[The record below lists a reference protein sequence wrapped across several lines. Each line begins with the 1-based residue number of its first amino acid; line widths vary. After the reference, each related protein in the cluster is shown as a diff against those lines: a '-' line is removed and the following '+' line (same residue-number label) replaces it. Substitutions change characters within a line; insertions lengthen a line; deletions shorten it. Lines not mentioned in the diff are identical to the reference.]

1 MKKTFIFLLFLLL
14 SFPAQAKI
22 KSKDI
27 KFPGKFYTNK
37 IETCTAMPDT
47 TFELDFYK
55 KRVEGLIGYD
65 WPADH
70 KANSNSLNVEHKNIT
85 EPIKVFLAATHNAI
99 SEGDKESI
107 DKAKKLLIDL
117 AKADTLYDSISI
129 EGLKS
134 KPRCWANNDPNSPC
148 WYHQYEFARGVFSNY
163 MIGALWLK
171 SELNDEEFKI
181 VNKYIK
187 KMYKKFLK
195 PVEFEKKD
203 RGIYQMANGGASILI
218 YASWTNN
225 KKLAAKEINFRL
237 KQFDKLIYD
246 DGYINNNSF
255 RGYRGQWYH
264 SYGLNITLGYVY
276 VAELWGA
283 KIPNKL
289 KSKLVN
295 SSKVANL
302 AITDWEKFKSREFKG
317 TNRNKISDLK
327 KIIVKTLDINK
338 AQDIVSI
345 DLKDK
350 SSMADYMIIASGT
363 SSRHIQALSEQVL
376 EKFKD
381 NGLKESKIEGKESNE
396 WKLVDG
402 IDLIVHIFHPEKR
415 KFYELEK
422 MWSELIPK
430 EKLII

>member
-65 WPADH
+65 WHADH
-70 KANSNSLNVEHKNIT
+70 QANSNSLVVNHDNIT
-85 EPIKVFLAATHNAI
+85 VPIKVFLAATHNAI
-99 SEGDKESI
+99 GKNEKGNIEI
-107 DKAKKLLIDL
+107 AKKLLIDL
-117 AKADTLYDSISI
+117 AKANTLYDSISI

-134 KPRCWANNDPNSPC
+134 KPQCWANNDPNSPC
-148 WYHQYEFARGVFSNY
+148 WYHEYEFARGVFSNY

-171 SELNDEEFKI
+171 SELTKDEFKI

-195 PVEFEKKD
+195 PVEFKKQD
-203 RGIYQMANGGASILI
+203 AGIYQMANGGASTLV

-225 KKLAAKEINFRL
+225 KKLAAKEINFRF
-237 KQFDKLIYD
+237 KEFDKLIYE

-276 VAELWGA
+276 VAKLWGA
-283 KIPNKL
+283 KIPEKL
-289 KSKLVN
+289 QKKIIN
-295 SSKVANL
+295 SAKVANL
-302 AITDWEKFKSREFKG
+302 AIMDWKKFKSREFKG
-317 TNRNKISDLK
+317 KNRNKISDPSNAIKHTHQMAIAVDKLMEVVTGIKLENDPVYLQKRKMHLK
-327 KIIVKTLDINK
+327 
-338 AQDIVSI
+338 
-345 DLKDK
+345 
-350 SSMADYMIIASGT
+350 
-363 SSRHIQALSEQVL
+363 
-376 EKFKD
+376 
-381 NGLKESKIEGKESNE
+381 
-396 WKLVDG
+396 DG
-402 IDLIVHIFHPEKR
+402 IDDLIGFNPNCIK
-415 KFYELEK
+415 
-422 MWSELIPK
+422 
-430 EKLII
+430 

>member
-1 MKKTFIFLLFLLL
+1 
-14 SFPAQAKI
+14 
-22 KSKDI
+22 
-27 KFPGKFYTNK
+27 
-37 IETCTAMPDT
+37 MPNVN
-47 TFELDFYK
+47 FKLDFYK
-55 KRVEGLIGYD
+55 KKVEGLIGYD

-85 EPIKVFLAATHNAI
+85 EPIKVFLSATHNAI
-99 SEGDKESI
+99 SENDKESI

-134 KPRCWANNDPNSPC
+134 EPRCWANNDPNSPC

-225 KKLAAKEINFRL
+225 KKLAAKEINFRF
-237 KQFDKLIYD
+237 KQFDKLIYE

-302 AITDWEKFKSREFKG
+302 AITDWEKFKSREYKG
-317 TNRNKISDLK
+317 ENINKIS
-327 KIIVKTLDINK
+327 
-338 AQDIVSI
+338 
-345 DLKDK
+345 
-350 SSMADYMIIASGT
+350 G
-363 SSRHIQALSEQVL
+363 
-376 EKFKD
+376 
-381 NGLKESKIEGKESNE
+381 
-396 WKLVDG
+396 
-402 IDLIVHIFHPEKR
+402 
-415 KFYELEK
+415 
-422 MWSELIPK
+422 
-430 EKLII
+430 

>member
-65 WPADH
+65 WHADH
-70 KANSNSLNVEHKNIT
+70 QANSNSLVVNHDNIT
-85 EPIKVFLAATHNAI
+85 VPIKVFLAATHNAI
-99 SEGDKESI
+99 GKNEKGNIEI
-107 DKAKKLLIDL
+107 AKKLLIDL
-117 AKADTLYDSISI
+117 AKANTLYDSISI

-134 KPRCWANNDPNSPC
+134 KPKCWANNDPNSPC
-148 WYHQYEFARGVFSNY
+148 WYHEYEFARGVFSNY

-171 SELNDEEFKI
+171 SELTKDEFKI

-195 PVEFEKKD
+195 PVEFSKQD
-203 RGIYQMANGGASILI
+203 AGIYQMANGGASTLV
-218 YASWTNN
+218 YASWINN
-225 KKLAAKEINFRL
+225 KKLAAKEINFRF
-237 KQFDKLIYD
+237 KEFDKLIYD

-276 VAELWGA
+276 VAKLWGA
-283 KIPNKL
+283 KIPEKL
-289 KSKLVN
+289 QKKIIN
-295 SSKVANL
+295 SAKVANL
-302 AITDWEKFKSREFKG
+302 AIMDWKKFKSREFKG
-317 TNRNKISDLK
+317 KNRNKISDPSNAIKHTHQMAIAIDKLMEVVTGIKLENDPVYLQKRKMHLK
-327 KIIVKTLDINK
+327 
-338 AQDIVSI
+338 
-345 DLKDK
+345 
-350 SSMADYMIIASGT
+350 
-363 SSRHIQALSEQVL
+363 
-376 EKFKD
+376 
-381 NGLKESKIEGKESNE
+381 
-396 WKLVDG
+396 DG
-402 IDLIVHIFHPEKR
+402 IDDLIGFNPNCIK
-415 KFYELEK
+415 
-422 MWSELIPK
+422 
-430 EKLII
+430 

>member
-1 MKKTFIFLLFLLL
+1 MKKILFIFLSILFFNL
-14 SFPAQAKI
+14 SAQAQV

-27 KFPGKFYTNK
+27 KFPRKFYTDK
-37 IETCTAMPDT
+37 IKTCNAMPNKS
-47 TFELDFYK
+47 FELNYYYK
-55 KRVEGLIGYD
+55 QVEGLIGYD
-65 WPADH
+65 WPSDH
-70 KANSNSLNVEHKNIT
+70 IKNSNSLTVKHEKIT
-85 EPIKVFLAATHNAI
+85 VPIKIFLTATHNAI
-99 SEGDKESI
+99 SEGDKKSI
-107 DKAKKLLIDL
+107 EKAKKLLIDL

-129 EGLKS
+129 EGLKN

-171 SELNDEEFKI
+171 SELNDDEFKI

-203 RGIYQMANGGASILI
+203 SGIYQMANGGASILI

-237 KQFDKLIYD
+237 KEFDKLIYE

-264 SYGLNITLGYVY
+264 SYGLNIALGYVY
-276 VAELWGA
+276 IAELWGA
-283 KIPNKL
+283 KIPHKL

-302 AITDWEKFKSREFKG
+302 AITDWKKFKSREYKG
-317 TNRNKISDLK
+317 ENINKISDPSNAIKHTHQMAIGIDKLMEVVTGIRLENDPVYLQKRNYHLK
-327 KIIVKTLDINK
+327 
-338 AQDIVSI
+338 
-345 DLKDK
+345 
-350 SSMADYMIIASGT
+350 
-363 SSRHIQALSEQVL
+363 
-376 EKFKD
+376 
-381 NGLKESKIEGKESNE
+381 
-396 WKLVDG
+396 DG
-402 IDLIVHIFHPEKR
+402 IDDLIGFNPNC
-415 KFYELEK
+415 
-422 MWSELIPK
+422 
-430 EKLII
+430 II

>member
-65 WPADH
+65 WHADH
-70 KANSNSLNVEHKNIT
+70 QANSNSLVVNHDNIT
-85 EPIKVFLAATHNAI
+85 VPIKVFLAATHNAI
-99 SEGDKESI
+99 GKNEKGNIEI
-107 DKAKKLLIDL
+107 AKKLLIDL
-117 AKADTLYDSISI
+117 AKANTLYDSISI

-134 KPRCWANNDPNSPC
+134 KPKCWANNDPNSPC
-148 WYHQYEFARGVFSNY
+148 WYHEYEFARGVFSNY

-171 SELNDEEFKI
+171 SELTKDEFKI

-195 PVEFEKKD
+195 PVEFSKQD
-203 RGIYQMANGGASILI
+203 AGIYQMANGGASTLV

-225 KKLAAKEINFRL
+225 KKLAAKEINFRF
-237 KQFDKLIYD
+237 KEFDKLIYE

-276 VAELWGA
+276 VAKLWGA
-283 KIPNKL
+283 KIPEKL
-289 KSKLVN
+289 QKKIIN
-295 SSKVANL
+295 SAKVANL
-302 AITDWEKFKSREFKG
+302 AIMDWKKFKSREFKG
-317 TNRNKISDLK
+317 KNRNKISDPSNAIKHTHQMAIAVDKLMEVVTGIKLENDPVYLQKRKMHLK
-327 KIIVKTLDINK
+327 
-338 AQDIVSI
+338 
-345 DLKDK
+345 
-350 SSMADYMIIASGT
+350 
-363 SSRHIQALSEQVL
+363 
-376 EKFKD
+376 
-381 NGLKESKIEGKESNE
+381 
-396 WKLVDG
+396 DG
-402 IDLIVHIFHPEKR
+402 IDDLIGFNPNCIK
-415 KFYELEK
+415 
-422 MWSELIPK
+422 
-430 EKLII
+430 

>member
-65 WPADH
+65 WHADH
-70 KANSNSLNVEHKNIT
+70 QANSNSLVVNHDNIT
-85 EPIKVFLAATHNAI
+85 VPIKVFLAATHNAI
-99 SEGDKESI
+99 GKNEKGNIEI
-107 DKAKKLLIDL
+107 AKKLLIDL
-117 AKADTLYDSISI
+117 AKANTLYDSISI

-134 KPRCWANNDPNSPC
+134 KPKCWANNDPNSPC
-148 WYHQYEFARGVFSNY
+148 WYHEYEFARGVFSNY

-171 SELNDEEFKI
+171 SELTKDEFKI

-195 PVEFEKKD
+195 PVEFKKQD
-203 RGIYQMANGGASILI
+203 AGIYQMANGGASTLV

-225 KKLAAKEINFRL
+225 KKLAAKEINFRF
-237 KQFDKLIYD
+237 KEFDKLIYE

-276 VAELWGA
+276 VAKLWGA
-283 KIPNKL
+283 KIPEKL
-289 KSKLVN
+289 QKKIVN
-295 SSKVANL
+295 SAKVANL
-302 AITDWEKFKSREFKG
+302 AIMDWEKFKSREYKG
-317 TNRNKISDLK
+317 KNINKISDPSNAIKHTHQMAIAIDKLMEVVTGITLENDPVYLQKRKMHLK
-327 KIIVKTLDINK
+327 
-338 AQDIVSI
+338 
-345 DLKDK
+345 
-350 SSMADYMIIASGT
+350 
-363 SSRHIQALSEQVL
+363 
-376 EKFKD
+376 
-381 NGLKESKIEGKESNE
+381 
-396 WKLVDG
+396 DG
-402 IDLIVHIFHPEKR
+402 IDDLIGFNPNCIK
-415 KFYELEK
+415 
-422 MWSELIPK
+422 
-430 EKLII
+430 

>member
-65 WPADH
+65 WHADH
-70 KANSNSLNVEHKNIT
+70 QANSNSLVVNHDNIT
-85 EPIKVFLAATHNAI
+85 VPIKVFLAATHNAI
-99 SEGDKESI
+99 GKNEKGNIEI
-107 DKAKKLLIDL
+107 AKKLLIDL
-117 AKADTLYDSISI
+117 AKANTLYDSISI

-134 KPRCWANNDPNSPC
+134 KPKCWANNDPNSPC
-148 WYHQYEFARGVFSNY
+148 WYHEYEFARGVFSNY

-171 SELNDEEFKI
+171 SELTKDEFKI

-195 PVEFEKKD
+195 PVEFKKQD
-203 RGIYQMANGGASILI
+203 AGIYQMANGGASTLV

-225 KKLAAKEINFRL
+225 KKLAAKEINFRF
-237 KQFDKLIYD
+237 KEFDKLIYE

-276 VAELWGA
+276 VAKLWGA
-283 KIPNKL
+283 KIPEKL
-289 KSKLVN
+289 QKKIIN
-295 SSKVANL
+295 SAKVANL
-302 AITDWEKFKSREFKG
+302 AIMDWKKFKSREFKG
-317 TNRNKISDLK
+317 KNRNKISDPSNAIKHTHQMAIAVDKLMEVVTGIKLENDPVYLQKRKMHLK
-327 KIIVKTLDINK
+327 
-338 AQDIVSI
+338 
-345 DLKDK
+345 
-350 SSMADYMIIASGT
+350 
-363 SSRHIQALSEQVL
+363 
-376 EKFKD
+376 
-381 NGLKESKIEGKESNE
+381 
-396 WKLVDG
+396 DG
-402 IDLIVHIFHPEKR
+402 IDDLIGFNPNCIK
-415 KFYELEK
+415 
-422 MWSELIPK
+422 
-430 EKLII
+430 

>member
-1 MKKTFIFLLFLLL
+1 MKKILFIFLSILFFNL
-14 SFPAQAKI
+14 SAQAQV

-27 KFPGKFYTNK
+27 KFPRKFYTDK
-37 IETCTAMPDT
+37 IKTCNAMPNKS
-47 TFELDFYK
+47 FELNYYYK
-55 KRVEGLIGYD
+55 QVEGLIGYD
-65 WPADH
+65 WPSDH
-70 KANSNSLNVEHKNIT
+70 IKNSNSLTVKHEKIT
-85 EPIKVFLAATHNAI
+85 VPIKIFLTATHNAI
-99 SEGDKESI
+99 SEGDKKSI
-107 DKAKKLLIDL
+107 EKAKKLLIDL

-134 KPRCWANNDPNSPC
+134 KPKCWANNNPNSPC

-171 SELNDEEFKI
+171 SELNDDEFKI

-203 RGIYQMANGGASILI
+203 SGIYQMANGGASILI

-237 KQFDKLIYD
+237 KEFDKLIYE

-264 SYGLNITLGYVY
+264 SYGLNIALGYVY
-276 VAELWGA
+276 IAELWGA
-283 KIPNKL
+283 KIPHKL

-302 AITDWEKFKSREFKG
+302 AITDWKKFKSREYKG
-317 TNRNKISDLK
+317 ENINKISDPSNAIKHTHQMAIGIDKLMEVVTGIRLENDPVYLQKRNYHLK
-327 KIIVKTLDINK
+327 
-338 AQDIVSI
+338 
-345 DLKDK
+345 
-350 SSMADYMIIASGT
+350 
-363 SSRHIQALSEQVL
+363 
-376 EKFKD
+376 
-381 NGLKESKIEGKESNE
+381 
-396 WKLVDG
+396 DG
-402 IDLIVHIFHPEKR
+402 IDDLIGFNPNC
-415 KFYELEK
+415 
-422 MWSELIPK
+422 
-430 EKLII
+430 II

>member
-65 WPADH
+65 WHADH
-70 KANSNSLNVEHKNIT
+70 QANSNSLVVNHDNIT
-85 EPIKVFLAATHNAI
+85 VPIKVFLAATHNAI
-99 SEGDKESI
+99 GKNEKGNIEI
-107 DKAKKLLIDL
+107 AKKLLVDL
-117 AKADTLYDSISI
+117 AKANTLYESISI

-134 KPRCWANNDPNSPC
+134 KPKCWANNDPNSPC
-148 WYHQYEFARGVFSNY
+148 WYHEYEFARGVFSNY

-171 SELNDEEFKI
+171 SELTKDEFKI

-195 PVEFEKKD
+195 PVEFKKQD
-203 RGIYQMANGGASILI
+203 AGIYQMANGGASTLV

-225 KKLAAKEINFRL
+225 KKLAAKEINFRF
-237 KQFDKLIYD
+237 KEFDKLIYE

-276 VAELWGA
+276 VAKLWGA
-283 KIPNKL
+283 KIPEKL
-289 KSKLVN
+289 QKKIIN
-295 SSKVANL
+295 SAKVANL
-302 AITDWEKFKSREFKG
+302 AIMDWKKFKSREFKG
-317 TNRNKISDLK
+317 KNRNKISDPSNAIKHTHQMAIAVDKLMEVVTGIKLENDPVYLQKRKMHLK
-327 KIIVKTLDINK
+327 
-338 AQDIVSI
+338 
-345 DLKDK
+345 
-350 SSMADYMIIASGT
+350 
-363 SSRHIQALSEQVL
+363 
-376 EKFKD
+376 
-381 NGLKESKIEGKESNE
+381 
-396 WKLVDG
+396 DG
-402 IDLIVHIFHPEKR
+402 IDDLIGFNPNCIK
-415 KFYELEK
+415 
-422 MWSELIPK
+422 
-430 EKLII
+430 

>member
-1 MKKTFIFLLFLLL
+1 MKKILFIFLSILFFNL
-14 SFPAQAKI
+14 SAQAQV

-27 KFPGKFYTNK
+27 KFPGKFYTDK
-37 IETCTAMPDT
+37 IKTCNAMPNKS
-47 TFELDFYK
+47 FELNYYYK
-55 KRVEGLIGYD
+55 QVEGLIGYD
-65 WPADH
+65 WPSDH
-70 KANSNSLNVEHKNIT
+70 IKNSNSLTVKHEKIT
-85 EPIKVFLAATHNAI
+85 VPIKIFLTATHNAI
-99 SEGDKESI
+99 SEGDKKSI
-107 DKAKKLLIDL
+107 EKAKKLLIDL

-134 KPRCWANNDPNSPC
+134 KPKCWANNNPNSPC

-171 SELNDEEFKI
+171 SELNDDEFKI

-203 RGIYQMANGGASILI
+203 SGIYQMANGGASILI

-237 KQFDKLIYD
+237 KEFDKLIYK

-264 SYGLNITLGYVY
+264 SYGLNIALGYVY
-276 VAELWGA
+276 IAELWGA
-283 KIPNKL
+283 KIPHKL

-302 AITDWEKFKSREFKG
+302 AITDWKKFKSREYKG
-317 TNRNKISDLK
+317 ENINKISDPSNAIKHTHQMAIGIDKLMEVVTGIRLENDPVYLQKRNYHLK
-327 KIIVKTLDINK
+327 
-338 AQDIVSI
+338 
-345 DLKDK
+345 
-350 SSMADYMIIASGT
+350 
-363 SSRHIQALSEQVL
+363 
-376 EKFKD
+376 
-381 NGLKESKIEGKESNE
+381 
-396 WKLVDG
+396 DG
-402 IDLIVHIFHPEKR
+402 IDDLIGFNPNC
-415 KFYELEK
+415 
-422 MWSELIPK
+422 
-430 EKLII
+430 II